1 MQFELRYHPA
11 VKSYDVT
18 RLDQKARERI
28 RKAIESR
35 LVTAPHEY
43 GLPLR
48 KNLKGYWKLR
58 VGDYRVVF
66 RIVGSEVF
74 VLCIRHRK
82 DVCEAVC
89 ERVKLRTLSGGVR
102 KFT

>member
-11 VKSYDVT
+11 VKSQDIA

-35 LVTAPHEY
+35 LMTAPHEY

-66 RIVGSEVF
+66 RIAGSEVF
-74 VLCIRHRK
+74 ILCIRHRK
-82 DVCEAVC
+82 DVYEIMS
-89 ERVKLRTLSGGVR
+89 ERA
-102 KFT
+102 

>member
-1 MQFELRYHPA
+1 MHFELRYHPA
-11 VKSYDVT
+11 VKSYDIP
-18 RLDQKARERI
+18 RLDQKVSARI

-66 RIVGSEVF
+66 RIVDSAVF
-74 VLCIRHRK
+74 ILCIRHRK
-82 DVCEAVC
+82 DVYEAMR
-89 ERVKLRTLSGGVR
+89 ERV
-102 KFT
+102 